1 MGAILPPLFSGHNYL
16 FARHVRTVYNRMIH
30 VEFISARLLSK
41 QFLEIN
47 NVLTQEPGSV
57 CEC

>member
-30 VEFISARLLSK
+30 VGVYFYAIIIKAIFGDK
-41 QFLEIN
+41 
-47 NVLTQEPGSV
+47 
-57 CEC
+57 